1 MRNNYPPDKRTEMPD
16 RMKRA
21 RPNRM
26 RQVQVLPPHNVDL
39 TLPSVV
45 TDDIHVPAHV
55 DGSDLSKGGPCGTS
69 TRDQGAKP
77 TAKPGR

>member
-1 MRNNYPPDKRTEMPD
+1 MHTNHTPDKRTEMSE

-21 RPNRM
+21 RPNHM
-26 RQVQVLPPHNVDL
+26 RQVQVLPPHNVEL

-45 TDDIHVPAHV
+45 TEDIHVPAHM
-55 DGSDLSKGGPCGTS
+55 DGSDLSRGGPCGTS
-69 TRDQGAKP
+69 IRDQGAKP